1 MNRKYSCKKT
11 LIEEKFL
18 ILYCIDQKM
27 PSIKDQLNDHA
38 KLFNF
43 LRLVHSS
50 HCCYQYFA
58 ETYLEPSQT
67 YVMELSCENIQQL
80 LAFEVFLQLQVDSFS
95 SLIVKISNVI
105 TNTFCMNLFAGIV

>member
-1 MNRKYSCKKT
+1 
-11 LIEEKFL
+11 
-18 ILYCIDQKM
+18 M
-27 PSIKDQLNDHA
+27 PSIKGHLNDHA

-50 HCCYQYFA
+50 HCCHQYFA

-67 YVMELSCENIQQL
+67 YVMELFCKNIQQL